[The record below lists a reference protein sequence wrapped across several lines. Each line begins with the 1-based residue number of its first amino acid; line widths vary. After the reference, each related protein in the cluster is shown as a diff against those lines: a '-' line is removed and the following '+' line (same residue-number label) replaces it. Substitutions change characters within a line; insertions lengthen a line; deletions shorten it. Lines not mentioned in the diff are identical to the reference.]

1 MKITPDK
8 VAGIIF
14 ALNWNGHIELPD
26 MDIKWMAQEIAHALT
41 GNRRGICENCGGE
54 AIIIIKAIIGDICED
69 CIAGI
74 GRLADDQR
82 KEYED
87 VSQRS

>member
-8 VAGIIF
+8 VTGILF

-26 MDIKWMAQEIAHALT
+26 MDIKWLGSEIAAALT
-41 GNRRGICENCGGE
+41 GNRRGRCENCGGE

-74 GRLADDQR
+74 GRLAEDTR
-82 KEYED
+82 KDYED
-87 VSQRS
+87 AGK

>member
-26 MDIKWMAQEIAHALT
+26 GDIKWMATEIANALT
-41 GNRRGICENCGGE
+41 GNCRGRCENCGNQS
-54 AIIIIKAIIGDICED
+54 IIIIKAIIGDICEE
-69 CIAGI
+69 CVSGI
-74 GRLADDQR
+74 GRLADDLR
-82 KEYED
+82 KDYENA
-87 VSQRS
+87 SQR